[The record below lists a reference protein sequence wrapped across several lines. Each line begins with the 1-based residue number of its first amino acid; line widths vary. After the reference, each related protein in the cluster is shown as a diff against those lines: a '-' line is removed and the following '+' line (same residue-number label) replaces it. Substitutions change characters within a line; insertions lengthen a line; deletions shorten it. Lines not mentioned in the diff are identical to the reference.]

1 MRDTEYCMKMKRIML
16 VVLVLMC
23 LQPWVSPAI
32 DVGASMDEVTQ
43 ALGAPKGQMTMGE
56 KTVWTYPSGTVEFEH
71 GKVVE
76 VRLKTPVD
84 NMASASARN
93 QCINN
98 MRMIDQ
104 AKDGAALEHGLAIG
118 DNVSEQQVSKYLE
131 NGFTGLVCPEGGRYT
146 LNPVGKDPQC
156 SVHGK
161 LSQAMLISNPVPK
174 ERTQPPAPLAP
185 PLDKASARNQCID
198 NLRTI
203 YSAKERA
210 AMAYGPYKK
219 GDNVPEQQVSE
230 FLKNGLKG
238 LVCPEGGRYTLNPV
252 GEDPECSVHGK
263 LVRVSPKSNPVPEV
277 RNQPSVRPPAATA
290 PTALPPA
297 RKAGTAAESVNVYA
311 KMPLNLVK
319 SKAKEGDAQAQ
330 AILAF
335 WYRRGFCGLEHEA
348 ANYREAEKWATL
360 SAGQTN
366 ILGTCVL
373 GLIIHDEKSG
383 ALLNEF
389 ASGLKGLAEDGD
401 PYAQCC
407 LAEMYLNGYSCPRD
421 VSVAADWYRKA
432 AEQGN
437 MEGQYKL
444 GYLYS
449 EGKGVK
455 KDYAEAAMWYKK
467 AAEQGDS
474 IAKRH
479 YLFYEERARKQ

>member
-1 MRDTEYCMKMKRIML
+1 MKMKRIML

-23 LQPWVSPAI
+23 LQPWMSPAV

-56 KTVWTYPSGTVEFEH
+56 KTVWTYPSRTVEFEH

-84 NMASASARN
+84 NEASASARN

-104 AKDGAALEHGLAIG
+104 AKDEAALECRLAIG

-131 NGFTGLVCPEGGRYT
+131 NGFTGLACPKGGRYT
-146 LNPVGKDPQC
+146 LKPVGQDPEC

-161 LSQAMLISNPVPK
+161 LSQARLISNPVPE
-174 ERTQPPAPLAP
+174 ERTQPPAQLPP
-185 PLDKASARNQCID
+185 PLDKASARNQCNKNMRMID
-198 NLRTI
+198 Q
-203 YSAKERA
+203 AKVQA
-210 AMAYGPYKK
+210 AMAYDHKN
-219 GDNVPEQQVSE
+219 GDNVPEKQVSE

-238 LVCPEGGRYTLNPV
+238 LVCPEGGRYTLKPV

-290 PTALPPA
+290 PIALPSA
-297 RKAGTAAESVNVYA
+297 RKAGTTAQTTNTFA

-330 AILAF
+330 AVLAF

-348 ANYREAEKWATL
+348 PNYREAEKWATL

-373 GLIIHDEKSG
+373 GLIIRTIHRDEEKSG
-383 ALLNEF
+383 TLLNEF

-407 LAEMYLNGYSCPRD
+407 LAEMYLYGYSCPRD
-421 VSVAADWYRKA
+421 VSVAATWYRKA

-437 MEGQYKL
+437 MEGQYML
-444 GYLYS
+444 GCLYA

-467 AAEQGDS
+467 AAEQGNS
-474 IAKRH
+474 IAKQR
-479 YLFYEERARKQ
+479 YLFWEERARKQ